1 MERELSFIKNDI
13 YSLRSSTNLGWATAY
28 AIRQF
33 TDSGTTLMVQA
44 ARTSTS
50 TYAVARGILATSLA
64 AFDETQ
70 LVTAA
75 AITLYCTEKVGSDRA
90 VYVYG
95 YDGDGI
101 AEDSA
106 SFNAYGDTLLGTGA
120 GADQAADTAITITL
134 NADGL
139 AYLND
144 HLGETEVAFMLRSQ
158 NDTAVEPGSTAT
170 RPYVRF
176 ASPEN
181 DTLAYRPYL
190 TLTIYT
196 EPQEVAWY
204 DGMENTPIHRF
215 MRGESVMVAAT
226 VIDSFG
232 DDAEATS
239 ATVTIFT
246 PTGTEVV
253 TDGDMTVESGLV
265 YYYYN
270 LPSDTPL
277 GKWYAD
283 IIVNSGTGDLLYSQK
298 YTVYF
303 EVVE

>member
-13 YSLRSSTNLGWATAY
+13 YALRSSTSLGWATAY
-28 AIRQF
+28 AIYQF
-33 TDSGTTLMVQA
+33 TDSGDTMMVQA
-44 ARTSTS
+44 ARTT
-50 TYAVARGILATSLA
+50 TTVYAVARGILATSLA
-64 AFDETQ
+64 AYDSTQ
-70 LVTAA
+70 LITSATL
-75 AITLYCTEKVGSDRA
+75 TLYCTEKVGSDRD

-95 YDGDGI
+95 YDGDSI
-101 AEDSA
+101 AGDTE
-106 SFNAYGDTLLGTGA
+106 SFNSYGDTLLGTGA
-120 GADQAADTAITITL
+120 GADQVEDTSITITL

-176 ASPEN
+176 ASPEH
-181 DTLAYRPYL
+181 DTLAYRPVL
-190 TLTIYT
+190 AITVYT
-196 EPQEVAWY
+196 EPQESAWY
-204 DGMENTPIHRF
+204 DGMDSTPVHRF
-215 MRGESVMVAAT
+215 TRGETLMVAAT
-226 VIDSFG
+226 VKDSFG

-239 ATVTIFT
+239 ATVTIT
-246 PTGTEVV
+246 TSTGTEVV

-270 LPSDTPL
+270 IPSDTVL
-277 GKWYAD
+277 GGWYAD
-283 IIVNSGTGDLLYSQK
+283 ITVNSGTGDLLYSQK
-298 YTVYF
+298 YKVFF